1 MAIRQRLTPTLFDKL
16 VCDLDLWGPREKDV
30 AMPKRELPIATQ
42 AAPGA
47 REPEPQDEIP
57 QGSRD
62 QFRDYAVVAPEKFNE
77 RALRATIRRELGW
90 LLNATHFEALNDL
103 DPYPEVKTSVLN
115 YGLPGLSGQTMLKR
129 TLHERAREIRKAI
142 RTFEPRLD
150 NASLKA
156 NLLEVDEQAATV
168 TFVIE
173 GDITAAAQA
182 MPVKFRTELNPETAA
197 VDVQE

>member
-16 VCDLDLWGPREKDV
+16 VCDLDLWGPRDRGVE
-30 AMPKRELPIATQ
+30 MPERELPV
-42 AAPGA
+42 APNRASGA
-47 REPEPQDEIP
+47 GEREPEEDILK
-57 QGSRD
+57 GSRD

-77 RALRATIRRELGW
+77 RALRATIRRDLGW
-90 LLNATHFEALNDL
+90 LLNVANFESLNDL
-103 DPYPEVKTSVLN
+103 EPYPEVKTSVVN
-115 YGLPGLSGQTMLKR
+115 YGLPALSGQTMLKR

-150 NASLKA
+150 NATLKVD
-156 NLLEVDEQAATV
+156 LLEVDEQSATV